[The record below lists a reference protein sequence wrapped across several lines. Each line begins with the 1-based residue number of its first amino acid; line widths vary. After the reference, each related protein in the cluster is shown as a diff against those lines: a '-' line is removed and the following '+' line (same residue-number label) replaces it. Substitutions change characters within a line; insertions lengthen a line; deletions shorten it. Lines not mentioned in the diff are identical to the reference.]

1 LRAGNKD
8 YLVGGRDLPEIPLM
22 TMKILIVHLDVTNN
36 DVLIEGAT
44 PASVRI

>member
-22 TMKILIVHLDVTNN
+22 SVKNFIVNLDITNIN
-36 DVLIEGAT
+36 VLFEGAT